1 MLVEVQII
9 SIENTGKSYV
19 AFSQDVRPEIGDTTV
34 GLNSVCVVESIASDS
49 HQKMY
54 KLSDGSFL
62 SNPIKIL
69 GELSEFAIEN
79 NFFVGGKLFVSCEGT
94 KGNPILVRDG
104 SPLNLVRFP

>member
-19 AFSQDVRPEIGDTTV
+19 AFSQDVRPEVGDTTV
-34 GLNSVCVVESIASDS
+34 GLNSVCVVDSIASDS

-69 GELSEFAIEN
+69 GELSEFTIEN
-79 NFFVGGKLFVSCEGT
+79 NFFVGGKLFASCEGT
-94 KGNPILVRDG
+94 KENPILVRDG

>member
-19 AFSQDVRPEIGDTTV
+19 AFTQEVRPQIGDLSI

-54 KLSDGSFL
+54 KLSDGSFI
-62 SNPIKIL
+62 SNPIKII
-69 GELSEFAIEN
+69 GELSEFSLEN
-79 NFFVGGKLFVSCEGT
+79 NFFVGGKLFASCEGT
-94 KGNPILVRDG
+94 KENPILVRDG
-104 SPLNLVRFP
+104 SSINLVRFP

>member
-1 MLVEVQII
+1 MLVVVQII

-19 AFSQDVRPEIGDTTV
+19 AFSQDVRPEVGDTTV
-34 GLNSVCVVESIASDS
+34 GLNSVCVVDSIASDS

-69 GELSEFAIEN
+69 GELSEFVIEN
-79 NFFVGGKLFVSCEGT
+79 NFFVGGKLFASCEGT
-94 KGNPILVRDG
+94 KEKPILVRDG

>member
-19 AFSQDVRPEIGDTTV
+19 ALSQDVRPEVGDTTV
-34 GLNSVCVVESIASDS
+34 GLNSVCVVDSIASDS

-69 GELSEFAIEN
+69 GELSEFTIEN
-79 NFFVGGKLFVSCEGT
+79 NFFVGGKLFASCEGT
-94 KGNPILVRDG
+94 KENPILVRDG